1 MNIDIFSDTVCPW
14 CFIGKRRLE
23 RALAERPDVA
33 PTVRWRTFQLNPQM
47 PEEGMDRQ
55 RYLALKFGGAAR
67 ATELYDTIRKVGESE
82 GIAFQFD
89 AIARTPNTVRSHRLL
104 RFAEGQGR
112 DAAVSE
118 ILFRAYFLDGQ
129 DIGDVEVLTAVAEEA
144 GMDADETGDFL
155 GSDTLTQDVLSE
167 DRFARRLG
175 IAGVPC
181 FIIDGKY
188 ALSGA
193 QEPEAF
199 FPIFDM
205 AAQDQAMASTT
216 AG

>member
-1 MNIDIFSDTVCPW
+1 
-14 CFIGKRRLE
+14 
-23 RALAERPDVA
+23 
-33 PTVRWRTFQLNPQM
+33 
-47 PEEGMDRQ
+47 MDRQ

-67 ATELYDTIRKVGESE
+67 AQELYETIRQVGESE

-89 AIARTPNTVRSHRLL
+89 AITRTPNTVLSHRLL
-104 RFAEGQGR
+104 RLAESEGR
-112 DAAVSE
+112 DTAMAE
-118 ILFRAYFLDGQ
+118 ALFRAYFLDGK
-129 DIGDVEVLTAVAEEA
+129 DIGDPDALTVIAEVAGLEAAAVQ
-144 GMDADETGDFL
+144 DFL
-155 GSDTLTQDVLSE
+155 GSDDLAEEILAE

-199 FPIFDM
+199 APIFEM
-205 AAQDQAMASTT
+205 ASQDQSLASPT